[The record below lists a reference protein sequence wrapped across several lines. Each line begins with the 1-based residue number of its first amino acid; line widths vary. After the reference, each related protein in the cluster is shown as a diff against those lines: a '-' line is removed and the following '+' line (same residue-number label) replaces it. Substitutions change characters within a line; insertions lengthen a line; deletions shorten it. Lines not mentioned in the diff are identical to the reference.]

1 MMKPE
6 NWGFTNPI
14 VSPLYGKPPLVWK
27 DMRVQLVV
35 YETDIENIRRVIP
48 APLEARTN
56 KVITWVSEFELGT
69 TQGAFSEMAI
79 YVQVAYDGH
88 EGDYEPFLYV
98 STPLPLTAGREIWG
112 FQKKMANIELTLD
125 QEATIGKVT
134 RLDHEIL
141 KAIVVPEYV
150 AEMDEVP
157 WSPDGVFSL
166 KYIPS
171 AEEGGTPVR
180 ELILTEGQFTA
191 QEGKFFGG
199 RGSVVYERSE
209 IDPTYLLPPERILGG
224 FYGLGDLY
232 LPLGK
237 VVHDY
242 QE

>member
-1 MMKPE
+1 MLKPE
-6 NWGFTNPI
+6 DWGFTNPV

-35 YETDIENIRRVIP
+35 YETDIENIERVVP
-48 APLEARTN
+48 EPLEVRTN

-79 YVQVAYDGH
+79 YVQVSYDGLD
-88 EGDYEPFLYV
+88 GDYEPFLYV

-112 FQKKMANIELTLD
+112 YQKKMAEIGISYE

-134 RLDHEIL
+134 RLDHDIL
-141 KAIVVPEYV
+141 KAIVVPEYNAV
-150 AEMDEVP
+150 MDEVP

-180 ELILTEGQFTA
+180 ELVLTEGKFTA
-191 QEGKFFGG
+191 QEGRFFGG
-199 RGSVVYERSE
+199 RASVNYERSE
-209 IDPTYLLPPERILGG
+209 IDPTYLLEPNKILGG
-224 FYGLGDLY
+224 FFGQGDLY

-237 VVHDY
+237 VVHGY
-242 QE
+242 RS